1 MCTWN
6 TLILADLMFLQG
18 GGTCGVGGVSIKYVQ
33 SNHFSED
40 VFLEYCQIGRFNAF
54 GGTSVFIF
62 NFSELRKLFR
72 LLRSSIGLLR
82 LKKPRDFLFLTSYT
96 AFLFIS

>member
-33 SNHFSED
+33 SNNFSED

-54 GGTSVFIF
+54 TGWRNIKMCDLQSGGTC
-62 NFSELRKLFR
+62 
-72 LLRSSIGLLR
+72 G
-82 LKKPRDFLFLTSYT
+82 
-96 AFLFIS
+96 